1 MKLKSFGKL
10 LLAIIISQSAGLI
23 GTFFTFSAIPNWYN
37 FLDKPTFAPPNWVF
51 GPVWTILYTL
61 IGVSLFL
68 IWQNKKKPSTK
79 LFFFHLFLNAIWS
92 PIFFGLKNL
101 GLAFVVILIM
111 DITLIL
117 IIKYFYKFSKLAAY
131 LLIPYL
137 LWISFAS
144 ILNFSIWQ
152 LNKANIDVFAQEFT
166 FSKAREDYI
175 FSEDNYKK
183 ALFDFNLKKGSYNK
197 NPTLSLKEEF
207 RLSSFTFVDSRNVL
221 IKNYLTMLRIKT
233 LENNGLNND
242 QKNKIYEKLDKEVS
256 WYQSRKNEYKP
267 EDTIEQV
274 FEKSKLEDTHY
285 LDETLPVIFFVL
297 SYNSLGDSIDIKNKN
312 IKIYEKL
319 KSEANSLVSLGR
331 ADESLFKRW
340 FDDIEKELA
349 LISEIENLTIES
361 IEKITGNDRYQR
373 ESGYEDSIETIS
385 KVKSN
390 LYRLNS
396 FIMEL
401 ENVIITKR

>member
-23 GTFFTFSAIPNWYN
+23 GTLFTFSAIPTWYA
-37 FLDKPTFAPPNWVF
+37 FLDKPSFAPPNWVF
-51 GPVWTILYTL
+51 GPVWTTLYTL
-61 IGVSLFL
+61 IGISLFL

-101 GLAFVVILIM
+101 GLAFVVILVM
-111 DITLIL
+111 DITLIV
-117 IIKYFYKFSKLAAY
+117 IIKYFYKFSKLASY
-131 LLIPYL
+131 LLVPYL

-144 ILNFSIWQ
+144 VLNFSIWQ
-152 LNKANIDVFAQEFT
+152 LNKTNIDVYAQEFT

-242 QKNKIYEKLDKEVS
+242 QKSKIYEKLDKEVG
-256 WYQSRKNEYKP
+256 WYQNRKNEYKP
-267 EDTIEQV
+267 DDTIEQV

-285 LDETLPVIFFVL
+285 LDETLPTIYFAL

-312 IKIYEKL
+312 IRIYEKL

-340 FDDIEKELA
+340 FDDIEKELK
-349 LISEIENLTIES
+349 LISDIENLTRETA
-361 IEKITGNDRYQR
+361 EKVVGADKYQR
-373 ESGYEDSIETIS
+373 ETGYEDSIETIS
-385 KVKSN
+385 DVKAN

>member
-101 GLAFVVILIM
+101 GLAFAVILIM

-144 ILNFSIWQ
+144 VLNFSIWQ

-233 LENNGLNND
+233 LENNGLNNE

-274 FEKSKLEDTHY
+274 FEKTKLEDTHY
-285 LDETLPVIFFVL
+285 LDETLPVIFFAL

-340 FDDIEKELA
+340 FNDIEKELA

>member
-1 MKLKSFGKL
+1 MKLKAFGKL

-23 GTFFTFSAIPNWYN
+23 GTLFTFSAIPTWYAY
-37 FLDKPTFAPPNWVF
+37 LDKPSFAPPNWVF
-51 GPVWTILYTL
+51 GPVWTTLYTL
-61 IGVSLFL
+61 IGISLFL

-101 GLAFVVILIM
+101 GLAFVVILVM
-111 DITLIL
+111 DITLVL
-117 IIKYFYKFSKLAAY
+117 IIKYFYKFSKLASY
-131 LLIPYL
+131 LLVPYL

-144 ILNFSIWQ
+144 VLNFSIWQ
-152 LNKANIDVFAQEFT
+152 LNKTNIDVYAQEFT

-233 LENNGLNND
+233 LENNGLNNE
-242 QKNKIYEKLDKEVS
+242 QKYKIYEKLDKEVT
-256 WYQSRKNEYKP
+256 WYQNRKNEYKSD
-267 EDTIEQV
+267 DTIEQV
-274 FEKSKLEDTHY
+274 FEKTKLEDTHY
-285 LDETLPVIFFVL
+285 LDETLPTIYFAL

-312 IKIYEKL
+312 IRIYEKL

-340 FDDIEKELA
+340 FDDIEKELK
-349 LISEIENLTIES
+349 LISDIENLTRETA
-361 IEKITGNDRYQR
+361 EKVVGADKYQR
-373 ESGYEDSIETIS
+373 ETGYEDSIETIS
-385 KVKSN
+385 DVKAN